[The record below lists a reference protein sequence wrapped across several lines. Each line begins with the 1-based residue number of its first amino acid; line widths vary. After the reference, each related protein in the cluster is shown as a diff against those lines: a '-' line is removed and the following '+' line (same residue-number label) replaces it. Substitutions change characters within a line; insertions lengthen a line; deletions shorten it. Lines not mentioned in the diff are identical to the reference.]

1 MWYCSNCK
9 ESKRALKKMDI
20 YKPSNYLII
29 QFKRFKIKSNT
40 PIISFFLNKKIDSF
54 IDFPIKDLDLRNYVI
69 GPEKNEAIYDLY
81 GIIEHSGGLSMGHYT
96 AVCKNSNTWINYNDG
111 IISIR
116 KDKDVV
122 TKNAYILFYKRK
134 LLNNE

>member
-1 MWYCSNCK
+1 
-9 ESKRALKKMDI
+9 
-20 YKPSNYLII
+20 
-29 QFKRFKIKSNT
+29 
-40 PIISFFLNKKIDSF
+40 
-54 IDFPIKDLDLRNYVI
+54 
-69 GPEKNEAIYDLY
+69 
-81 GIIEHSGGLSMGHYT
+81 MGHYT